1 MSVHFKGTIP
11 ILRIFSIEKA
21 KEFYVDFLG
30 FKVDWEHRFNEDAP
44 VYMQVSRGDLVLHL
58 SEHHGDSSPGS
69 AVFVEMTGIE
79 EFHREI
85 TSKKYRFMRPGIED
99 TFYGARAVGVIDP
112 FSNRLRF
119 NEFKKP
125 TAETH

>member
-85 TSKKYRFMRPGIED
+85 SSKKYRFMRPGIED

-119 NEFKKP
+119 NEFNKP
-125 TAETH
+125 TS

>member
-1 MSVHFKGTIP
+1 
-11 ILRIFSIEKA
+11 
-21 KEFYVDFLG
+21 
-30 FKVDWEHRFNEDAP
+30 
-44 VYMQVSRGDLVLHL
+44 MQVSRGDLVLHL

-85 TSKKYRFMRPGIED
+85 SSKKYRFMRPGIED

-125 TAETH
+125 TS

>member
-1 MSVHFKGTIP
+1 MSIHFKGTIP

-85 TSKKYRFMRPGIED
+85 SSKKYRFMRPGIED

-125 TAETH
+125 TS

>member
-1 MSVHFKGTIP
+1 MSIHFKGTIP

-85 TSKKYRFMRPGIED
+85 SSKKYRFMRPGIED

>member
-1 MSVHFKGTIP
+1 MSIHFKGTIP

-58 SEHHGDSSPGS
+58 SEHHGDSSPGLGS
-69 AVFVEMTGIE
+69 RWYWGLEYRESGI
-79 EFHREI
+79 RG
-85 TSKKYRFMRPGIED
+85 KV
-99 TFYGARAVGVIDP
+99 VGVLGVDACHAITLHRSD
-112 FSNRLRF
+112 
-119 NEFKKP
+119 
-125 TAETH
+125 